1 MIKTKKVYQVMDFN
15 ELWDKKLIFFMEFG
29 VQIILNVEI

>member
-15 ELWDKKLIFFMEFG
+15 ELWNKNIDFLSGI
-29 VQIILNVEI
+29 